1 MTNTLIALVGER
13 CETVAFFF
21 RKEEGKR
28 EGKEKWREKVRWRSR
43 RRTEKLDRSRLEE
56 KKKKRGRVAAF
67 RIRLLFDIV
76 RLVIDRSSRPTRLPL
91 KLKNEPSHKGHFKME
106 EREKETNFVFRFL
119 VFFFFFFFF
128 FFFLSSHPDSFRD
141 LESHAVCV
149 HASTRDSSAEREELY
164 FAALLHCFETQ
175 KEKKKRKSNEKVKAR
190 KTKKAQNFSPLSLS
204 LSFFLLFNASQR
216 PRGPAEPQQKGEE
229 KHKQRRQRQAPDRAL
244 KVQAPAQEER
254 RSDWSCR
261 SSSSG

>member
-1 MTNTLIALVGER
+1 MVGER

-21 RKEEGKR
+21 SEGGREERGKR
-28 EGKEKWREKVRWRSR
+28 EVERKGEVEVSSKNREARSLPARRKEKKARPSCCLSHSPSFRYRSTCHR
-43 RRTEKLDRSRLEE
+43 QKLSADEASIEIKERAVAQGAFQN
-56 KKKKRGRVAAF
+56 GR
-67 RIRLLFDIV
+67 
-76 RLVIDRSSRPTRLPL
+76 
-91 KLKNEPSHKGHFKME
+91 

>member
-1 MTNTLIALVGER
+1 M
-13 CETVAFFF
+13 
-21 RKEEGKR
+21 
-28 EGKEKWREKVRWRSR
+28 RWRSR

-106 EREKETNFVFRFL
+106 EREREKETNFVFRFL
-119 VFFFFFFFF
+119 VFFFFFF

-204 LSFFLLFNASQR
+204 LSFLSSFQCFAAPSR
-216 PRGPAEPQQKGEE
+216 PCRAAAKG
-229 KHKQRRQRQAPDRAL
+229 RREAQTAAAAPS
-244 KVQAPAQEER
+244 P
-254 RSDWSCR
+254 
-261 SSSSG
+261 